1 MNAQTAR
8 SSQTTQSP
16 QPGSAP
22 AGAASAQEESLLRRL
37 AEARRRA
44 NIRRSMDRLT
54 LAGLVFGIWELVV
67 ALGWIHPFFV
77 SRPSLIV
84 LDLYEL
90 IFTGYIFPHFAITMY
105 EALAGL
111 AIGVL
116 LGVATGFA
124 AALSVR
130 VADALQP
137 LIVAFNSMPRVAIAP
152 LFIIWFGFGPSS
164 KIALAALV
172 VYFVIFFN
180 TFSGM
185 RSVDPVLMNSVRVMG
200 GSKLQ
205 VLWMVSLPFTMA
217 WVFAA
222 MKTCISMALIG
233 AVVGEFIGSTSGI
246 GWIMVQATGILDTT
260 RLFST
265 LTVLAIVG
273 AALFGILRWAE
284 DRVLC
289 WRPRNEL

>member
-1 MNAQTAR
+1 MAP
-8 SSQTTQSP
+8 SSQ
-16 QPGSAP
+16 
-22 AGAASAQEESLLRRL
+22 EVRLLEKVR
-37 AEARRRA
+37 AERRRA
-44 NIRRSMDRLT
+44 NVRRNIDRVVMAVT
-54 LAGLVFGIWELVV
+54 VFGLWELVV

-84 LDLYEL
+84 FDLYKL

-105 EALAGL
+105 EALTGL
-111 AIGVL
+111 AIGVS
-116 LGVATGFA
+116 LGIATGFA
-124 AALSVR
+124 AALSAR

-172 VYFVIFFN
+172 VYFVVFFN

-185 RSVDPVLMNSVRVMG
+185 RSVDPVLINSVRVMG

-205 VLWMVSLPFTMA
+205 VLWMVSLPSTMA

-233 AVVGEFIGSTSGI
+233 AVVGEFIGSTGGI
-246 GWIMVQATGILDTT
+246 GWIMVQATGTLDTT

-265 LTVLAIVG
+265 LTILAVVG
-273 AALFGILRWAE
+273 AMLFMILRWVE
-284 DRVLC
+284 ERVLR
-289 WRPRNEL
+289 WRPRNDF

>member
-1 MNAQTAR
+1 MNAQVDIATAPGA
-8 SSQTTQSP
+8 SSH
-16 QPGSAP
+16 
-22 AGAASAQEESLLRRL
+22 EEELLRKA
-37 AEARRRA
+37 AEERRRA
-44 NIRRSMDRLT
+44 SIRRNIDRVV
-54 LAGLVFGIWELVV
+54 LAVAIFGLWELVV

-84 LDLYEL
+84 IDLWRL
-90 IFTGYIFPHFAITMY
+90 IGTGYIFPHFAITMY

-111 AIGVL
+111 AIGVV

-152 LFIIWFGFGPSS
+152 LFIIWFGFGPAS
-164 KIALAALV
+164 KIALAAMV

-200 GSKLQ
+200 GSKVQ

-222 MKTCISMALIG
+222 MKTSISLALIG
-233 AVVGEFIGSTSGI
+233 AVVGEFIGSTAGI
-246 GWIMVQATGILDTT
+246 GWIMVQATGVLNTT

-265 LTVLAIVG
+265 LVILAVVG
-273 AALFGILRWAE
+273 AGLFALLRWAE
-284 DRVLC
+284 DHVLR
-289 WRPRNEL
+289 WRPRNEF